1 MIYQGKTIELKDGRR
16 AELRAPRPEEDAPAA
31 LEVFRRM
38 AGETEFVSNYPEE
51 IRFTAE
57 GEAAYLK
64 NTVDSPDNMLIVC
77 SVEGVMA
84 GNCQIIFLNTR
95 KTRHRAVAM
104 IGLQKEFWG
113 LGIGTALFEELIA
126 AARHRG
132 GVTQLELE
140 VVEGNERA
148 IALYEKMG
156 FTVMA
161 EHPDAFRLK
170 DGSSRKA
177 IYMRRPLE

>member
-1 MIYQGKTIELKDGRR
+1 MIYPGKIIELKDGRR
-16 AELRAPRPEEDAPAA
+16 AELRAPRPEEDAQEA
-31 LEVFRRM
+31 LDTFRQM

-51 IRFTAE
+51 VRFTAE

-64 NTVDSPDNMLIVC
+64 NTVDSPDNLLIVC
-77 SVEGVMA
+77 TVDGVMA
-84 GNCQIIFLNTR
+84 GNCQIVFLNTR
-95 KTRHRAVAM
+95 KTRHRAAVM
-104 IGLQKEFWG
+104 IGLRKEFWG

-126 AARHRG
+126 AARSRG

-148 IALYEKMG
+148 IGLYEKMG

-177 IYMRRPLE
+177 IYMRRPLK